1 MDNPQISVQRVDG
14 GMRRTTH
21 GLVVKLAEP
30 MKDLCDHWRPCRYI
44 FGLSVGLEF
53 CVVLEDAQSKSSEP
67 VSYGQTKYQR

>member
-1 MDNPQISVQRVDG
+1 MDNSPNQHSKSRYGI
-14 GMRRTTH
+14 RRTTH

-53 CVVLEDAQSKSSEP
+53 CVVLEDAQSKPSEP